1 MAWRG
6 LEMTLKG
13 SVGKTQAK
21 GATGRVPY
29 NKAEGAVWYR
39 MRREFGLEGAGAVR
53 GGRSTSVL
61 VLGVRFLDQVERAK
75 SFMGREFSEITFP
88 IHVTESLRK
97 H

>member
-29 NKAEGAVWYR
+29 NKAGGAVWYR
-39 MRREFGLEGAGAVR
+39 MRREFGLEGAGAGW
-53 GGRSTSVL
+53 GGSVH
-61 VLGVRFLDQVERAK
+61 LGSCPWRL
-75 SFMGREFSEITFP
+75 FSGSGETCEKLHEEGI
-88 IHVTESLRK
+88 
-97 H
+97 